1 MGPLVGAA
9 MTLKVIFRCG
19 DMDSLPLAGGSATE
33 LSIIEHLGMPLS
45 MTRNPTHFA
54 QRKSV

>member
-9 MTLKVIFRCG
+9 MTFKVIFRCG

-33 LSIIEHLGMPLS
+33 LSIID
-45 MTRNPTHFA
+45 A
-54 QRKSV
+54 

>member
-1 MGPLVGAA
+1 MGPVVGAA
-9 MTLKVIFRCG
+9 MTFKAIFGAVAWIAPSRRRERYRT
-19 DMDSLPLAGGSATE
+19 LN
-33 LSIIEHLGMPLS
+33 HRRLGMPLS